1 MERLKELITQLKEQF
16 DHKAEPAQL
25 LEITRLLEA
34 EIRLIASQPP
44 ASARVMP
51 TKIAVMMP
59 SSTKIVGGQPQQ
71 HTVPPVPSAVPPV
84 IAAASAVTPSASAPA
99 SNVVNSGTSLPV
111 SNVPGSSVS
120 APAMPTGSAPS
131 ATPDYQDYQPPA
143 AIPQVPAATA
153 SPSPVS
159 SGAAQSNGP
168 VVAQSNSPVVAQS
181 NGTAAAVAPAAV
193 INGTVTL
200 KASPERG
207 QWPFDPLAEKPTDR
221 FTLSQKAREVND
233 VIGTASATSSLN
245 DKLRSDV
252 VDLKSTLNDSPV
264 RDLKKAIGLNDRYV
278 FINQLFRGDEV
289 MYERSLKTINGFRI
303 LPEAEYWMERELKV
317 KLGWDENRET
327 TRHFYQLVKR
337 RFS

>member
-34 EIRLIASQPP
+34 EIRLMASQPP
-44 ASARVMP
+44 APARVMP

-59 SSTKIVGGQPQQ
+59 SSTKIVAG
-71 HTVPPVPSAVPPV
+71 PPP
-84 IAAASAVTPSASAPA
+84 
-99 SNVVNSGTSLPV
+99 
-111 SNVPGSSVS
+111 
-120 APAMPTGSAPS
+120 APS
-131 ATPDYQDYQPPA
+131 AAADYQPPVA
-143 AIPQVPAATA
+143 APVVSAATV
-153 SPSPVS
+153 SPSPVP
-159 SGAAQSNGP
+159 NGT
-168 VVAQSNSPVVAQS
+168 AVAQS
-181 NGTAAAVAPAAV
+181 NGTAAAIATPPVSAPAAV
-193 INGTVTL
+193 AQTPAASVGQAPGTSVAQSPNTAATVVQTAVVNGTVTL

-264 RDLKKAIGLNDRYV
+264 RDLRKAIGLNDRYV

>member
-1 MERLKELITQLKEQF
+1 MEQLKELITRLKEQF
-16 DHKAEPAQL
+16 EHKAEPAQM
-25 LEITRLLEA
+25 LETTRLLEA
-34 EIRLIASQPP
+34 ELQLLASQPAP
-44 ASARVMP
+44 VRVMP

-59 SSTKIVGGQPQQ
+59 SSTKIVG
-71 HTVPPVPSAVPPV
+71 
-84 IAAASAVTPSASAPA
+84 AASAPVVSAASAPA
-99 SNVVNSGTSLPV
+99 
-111 SNVPGSSVS
+111 
-120 APAMPTGSAPS
+120 
-131 ATPDYQDYQPPA
+131 
-143 AIPQVPAATA
+143 VPAAAA
-153 SPSPVS
+153 SPAL
-159 SGAAQSNGP
+159 AAPQ
-168 VVAQSNSPVVAQS
+168 
-181 NGTAAAVAPAAV
+181 AAAAATTT
-193 INGTVTL
+193 IANGTVAL
-200 KASPERG
+200 KNGPERG

-233 VIGTASATSSLN
+233 VIGTAGTSSLN

-264 RDLKKAIGLNDRYV
+264 RDLKKAIGLNDRYL